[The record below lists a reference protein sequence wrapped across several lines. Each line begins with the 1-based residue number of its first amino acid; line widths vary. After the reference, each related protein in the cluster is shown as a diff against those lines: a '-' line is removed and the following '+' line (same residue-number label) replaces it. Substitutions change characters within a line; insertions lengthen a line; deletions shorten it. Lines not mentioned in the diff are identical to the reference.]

1 MGMKAWIIPYDQ
13 SLIYDWQ
20 YFFSFH
26 CLLTLSLLI
35 ILITQLLTG
44 YAVLFLITS
53 MKRKFFKKLLLFFFT
68 STCLLTWDIFK
79 RVIGVIMYSH
89 CSLRWVS
96 LIFKDFFSLLKV
108 RTMLQYNLEDYIL
121 VFWESGFTLL
131 RGEDFWKP
139 FWWKLGFTM
148 IKVFSSVTFFE
159 NLNSTLFLPW
169 GYPLEKFLYICTE
182 NMHPNV
188 HFSII
193 SDNKNYKYLKY
204 FVNGRTDKLHIF
216 IYGMNYSY
224 IHHHVWI

>member
-20 YFFSFH
+20 YFLSFH

-44 YAVLFLITS
+44 YAVLFLITF
-53 MKRKFFKKLLLFFFT
+53 MKRKFFKKLLQIISLFFFT

-89 CSLRWVS
+89 CSLRWSS

-108 RTMLQYNLEDYIL
+108 RTLLQYNLLEDYIL

-131 RGEDFWKP
+131 SGKDFWKP

-148 IKVFSSVTFFE
+148 IKVF
-159 NLNSTLFLPW
+159 
-169 GYPLEKFLYICTE
+169 
-182 NMHPNV
+182 
-188 HFSII
+188 
-193 SDNKNYKYLKY
+193 
-204 FVNGRTDKLHIF
+204 
-216 IYGMNYSY
+216 
-224 IHHHVWI
+224 